1 MDLECIQPATKELV
15 VRMFE
20 LYKQAVEHFNIR
32 GDPREWYF
40 AAKLHHL
47 TNHPSVLVMLHLEN

>member
-1 MDLECIQPATKELV
+1 
-15 VRMFE
+15 MFE

-32 GDPREWYF
+32 GDPREGYF

-47 TNHPSVLVMLHLEN
+47 TNHPSVLDMLHREN